1 MSVSSYAYASKSPIF
16 LSDINFG
23 LSSEQLE
30 ALSSGEF
37 DRILVVGGQH
47 AVPDSVMKQI
57 RDSSGSAV
65 SRISGA
71 TRYETSITFAQRVS
85 EQGDLHMN
93 NVVFATG
100 ANFPDALAA
109 GPFAGRNKAILL
121 LADPNG
127 STAGFVKQYVKQHGD
142 VDNAYI
148 VGGENA
154 VSRNTANGLADALD
168 MLRP

>member
-1 MSVSSYAYASKSPIF
+1 
-16 LSDINFG
+16 
-23 LSSEQLE
+23 
-30 ALSSGEF
+30 
-37 DRILVVGGQH
+37 
-47 AVPDSVMKQI
+47 
-57 RDSSGSAV
+57 
-65 SRISGA
+65 
-71 TRYETSITFAQRVS
+71 
-85 EQGDLHMN
+85 MN

-127 STAGFVKQYVKQHGD
+127 STASFVKQYVKQHGD